1 MEYYSSHINK
11 LIEQFSHLPGIGA
24 KSAQRLAFHIMN
36 MPKEQVQQLT
46 NAITDARMNV
56 QYCKCCYTLT
66 DKEMCPI
73 CSNPKRDHSTI
84 MVVENTRDLA
94 AYEKT
99 GKFDGVYHV
108 LHGAISP
115 MLGIGPDDIKLK
127 ELIMALGNGALPLR
141 GTEGKESRVD
151 FLAAVT
157 ANSILDYTLE
167 ILERICIVCVGQGD
181 IPFER
186 IQQIIG
192 RDPTPLAGIY
202 LQLIRHIVS
211 MSAVTAER
219 FTIILTSRN
228 QSFTGMD
235 HSTWVL
241 SWRWMKQARTTLMR
255 SKRCGRL
262 TKKMYM
268 AMSNRMAA

>member
-192 RDPTPLAGIY
+192 RDPSPLAGIY